1 MIKIRTKLV
10 ATFLAISVFF
20 GLMIIGVYITSR
32 TAADSFNELNDQSV
46 PRINA
51 LDQMKF
57 DSLVIYSRAVEF
69 TVEEDQEELQ
79 DYLDE
84 INQAKDD
91 FANAYQKYSLAEGEP
106 DSAVLKDW
114 NEFVSNSDE
123 LVQLVQSGTASEEA
137 IETGREKLE
146 QSQEKFEST
155 INQILD
161 VEFEHNLALK
171 ASVSSMERSL
181 FIVILAALA
190 AAVVF
195 AAGLGLLVSYRISRP
210 LMQLKDSV
218 TELARGNYEARILQV
233 ADDDEIRDLATHF
246 EKMKGELREK
256 DKMQNE
262 FIMVASHELRT
273 PIQPIL
279 GLADLA
285 LKGHMETKDALKK
298 IRNEAMRLRHL
309 ADDILD
315 VTRIEGGK
323 MTYKMENVNVKDLLE
338 GVIQSFSPS
347 IAASVSIVMDLT
359 AADLFV
365 KADKERL
372 EQAFSNI
379 LGNAIKFTQAGKI
392 KISCAKSEY
401 EKLEIKISDAG
412 TGIPPEILPRL
423 FEKFVTKDI
432 GGNNKH
438 GTGLGLFIT
447 RAIVQAHGGQ
457 IIAEN
462 QKAGGATFTIVLPVS
477 VMLERDVSELAGRR

>member
-1 MIKIRTKLV
+1 MIRIRTKLV

-20 GLMIIGVYITSR
+20 GLMIVGVYTTSR

-57 DSLVIYSRAVEF
+57 DSLAIYSRAIES
-69 TVEEDQEELQ
+69 TVEDDEAELQ
-79 DYLDE
+79 DYVDE
-84 INQAKDD
+84 INQAKDN
-91 FANAYQKYSLAEGEP
+91 FANAYQKYNLAGGEP
-106 DSAVLKDW
+106 DGAIMDDW
-114 NEFVSNSDE
+114 NVFVSNSDE
-123 LVQLVQSGTASEEA
+123 LVQLVQSGTASEETIDA
-137 IETGREKLE
+137 GREKLE
-146 QSQEKFEST
+146 LSQEKFEST
-155 INQILD
+155 VNQILG
-161 VEFEHNLALK
+161 VEFEHNQALK
-171 ASVSSMERSL
+171 ASVSGMERSM
-181 FIVILAALA
+181 FVVILTALA
-190 AAVVF
+190 ASVMF

-218 TELARGNYEARILQV
+218 TELARGNYEAKILKV
-233 ADDDEIRDLATHF
+233 PDDDEIRDLATHF
-246 EKMKGELREK
+246 EKMKGELKEK
-256 DKMQNE
+256 DRMQNE

-285 LKGHMETKDALKK
+285 LKGRMETGDAMKK
-298 IRNEAMRLRHL
+298 IRSEAMRLRHL

-323 MTYKMENVNVKDLLE
+323 MTYNMQNVNVKDLVE

-347 IAASVSIVMDLT
+347 IPASVSIVSDLS
-359 AADLFV
+359 AADKFV
-365 KADKERL
+365 KADREKL

-379 LGNAIKFTQAGKI
+379 LGNAIKFTQAGEI
-392 KISCAKSEY
+392 RISCVEREF
-401 EKLEIKISDAG
+401 EKLEIRISDAG

-432 GGNNKH
+432 GGNNRH

-447 RAIVQAHGGQ
+447 RAIVQAHGGE
-457 IIAEN
+457 IMASN
-462 QKAGGATFTIVLPVS
+462 QKAGGATFTVVLPVS
-477 VMLERDVSELAGRR
+477 IKLERDISAG